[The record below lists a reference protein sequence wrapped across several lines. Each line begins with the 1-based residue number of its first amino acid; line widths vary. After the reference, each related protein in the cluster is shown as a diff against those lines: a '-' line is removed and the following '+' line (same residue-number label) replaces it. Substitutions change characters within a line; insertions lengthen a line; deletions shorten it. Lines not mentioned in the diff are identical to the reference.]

1 MNFIVSSYEIKNQ
14 TLNVHLSSTTSVGR
28 LRKTI
33 KGLGGSTAPFQLQ
46 IGDSY
51 CPHYHKVNYIFHFWE
66 NEKEEFPDWVD
77 VENGITFDL
86 KNHILV
92 FSSNKRGLISEGI
105 NRTLID
111 KVINSEIAM
120 RRSILINHFPNTIG
134 IKELASGSGVW
145 VVFDLDRDTKIPIIE
160 VLSSDGGI
168 KGLISLADY
177 FVKIS
182 NLVTAKTRF
191 VVDYSTPASE
201 AFIESSLFQHN
212 QFPFMSAESYYR
224 KEKKMRGKSINN
236 PFISPDLDRFYHI
249 MNGKNTI
256 IKSIGRTSFSD
267 LRKSLLVKNSDFF
280 S

>member
-111 KVINSEIAM
+111 TCGISVQ
-120 RRSILINHFPNTIG
+120 HFPNTIG

-201 AFIESSLFQHN
+201 AFIESEIFEHN
-212 QFPFMSAESYYR
+212 QFPFMSQESYYR
-224 KEKKMRGKSINN
+224 KEKSMRGKTINN

-249 MNGKNTI
+249 MNGKNAI